1 LKLNPDGKQLNV
13 RGYIMEIKGVGSNFF
28 VPKEVANPKVKN
40 SEITGP
46 KDKVEISEMA
56 KQMQTEKIEIK
67 NENLI
72 RERIANKFYDSD
84 EVINHVAGAILK
96 EIE

>member
-1 LKLNPDGKQLNV
+1 
-13 RGYIMEIKGVGSNFF
+13 MEIKGVGTNIF
-28 VPKEVANPKVKN
+28 VPKEVTNPKVKN
-40 SEITGP
+40 SENTVQ

-67 NENLI
+67 NETLL

-84 EVINHVAGAILK
+84 EVVNHVAGAILK
-96 EIE
+96 EFE

>member
-1 LKLNPDGKQLNV
+1 
-13 RGYIMEIKGVGSNFF
+13 MEIKGVGTNIF

-40 SEITGP
+40 SEITVQ

-67 NENLI
+67 NETLI

-84 EVINHVAGAILK
+84 EVVNHVAGAILK
-96 EIE
+96 EFE

>member
-1 LKLNPDGKQLNV
+1 
-13 RGYIMEIKGVGSNFF
+13 MEIKGVGSNFF
-28 VPKEVANPKVKN
+28 VPKDNANPKVKSAEN
-40 SEITGP
+40 SS
-46 KDKVEISEMA
+46 KLDKVEISEMA

-72 RERIANKFYDSD
+72 KERIANKFYNSD
-84 EVINHVAGAILK
+84 EVINQVAGAILK

>member
-1 LKLNPDGKQLNV
+1 
-13 RGYIMEIKGVGSNFF
+13 MEIKGVGSNFF
-28 VPKEVANPKVKN
+28 VPKEVTNPKAKN
-40 SEITGP
+40 GENSVQ

-67 NENLI
+67 NETLI
-72 RERIANKFYDSD
+72 RERIANKFYDKD
-84 EVINHVAGAILK
+84 EVINHVAAAILK